1 MTKTAIRIVAV
12 SLVSIMICFAFV
24 SCDKPSGIYES
35 EAYTL
40 NFDGDNVTLSWKS
53 GNATY
58 ELDGT
63 FEIEETDEGK
73 TIEFDWEES
82 EDAISGLQS
91 AVAKALFSG
100 KLTYVQG
107 SDDNGSYIEI
117 GKTKFY
123 KK

>member
-1 MTKTAIRIVAV
+1 MTKTAIRLVAV

-24 SCDKPSGIYES
+24 SCDKPSGIYKS
-35 EAYTL
+35 ETYTL
-40 NFDGDNVTLSWKS
+40 DFDGDEVTLSWKS

-58 ELDGT
+58 ELEGT
-63 FEIEETDEGK
+63 YEIEETDEGK

-82 EDAISGLQS
+82 EDVLSGLQS